1 MSKKLK
7 YQLLAVASVILVA
20 GLGSLF
26 VNLGMD
32 WFNGLSKP
40 AQWIPNILIPIVWT
54 VVYLLASYVLW
65 RNIKEDEMDK
75 KRTFL
80 FVINGF
86 LNVLWCLVF
95 FALNLTLLGNIVII
109 FNLIFGWL
117 LVTNLFKIDNWQ
129 NKLMIIY
136 SIWLSIATS
145 LNLCLWILN

>member
-40 AQWIPNILIPIVWT
+40 SHWIPNILIPIVWT
-54 VVYLLASYVLW
+54 VVYLLTSYVLW

-75 KRTFL
+75 RRTFL

-109 FNLIFGWL
+109 LNLIFGWL
-117 LVTNLFKIDNWQ
+117 LVTNLFKIDN
-129 NKLMIIY
+129 
-136 SIWLSIATS
+136 
-145 LNLCLWILN
+145 

>member
-7 YQLLAVASVILVA
+7 YQLLAVASVIVVA

-32 WFNGLSKP
+32 WFNGLLKP
-40 AQWIPNILIPIVWT
+40 TQWIPNILIPIVWT
-54 VVYLLASYVLW
+54 IIYALAVYILW
-65 RNIKEDEMDK
+65 KNIKEDEMDK
-75 KRTFL
+75 SRTIL

-86 LNVLWCLVF
+86 LNILWCLVF
-95 FALNLTLLGNIVII
+95 FTLNLTLLGGIVII
-109 FNLIFGWL
+109 LNLVFGWI
-117 LVTNLFKIDNWQ
+117 LVVNLFKSDNWQ
-129 NKLMIIY
+129 NKLMIVY